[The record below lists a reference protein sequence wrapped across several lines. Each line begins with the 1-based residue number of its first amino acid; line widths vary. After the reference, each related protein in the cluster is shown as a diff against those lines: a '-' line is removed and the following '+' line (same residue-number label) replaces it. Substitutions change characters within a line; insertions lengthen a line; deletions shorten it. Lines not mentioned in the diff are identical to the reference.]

1 MRTATRSA
9 TALAAVAVL
18 FASVPASAAE
28 YCATRP
34 PPEGL
39 VPRCQ
44 KLDIVAPRTKI
55 DLEILLAKWMQ
66 TCAKR
71 KRGESLVF
79 GNESVDYV
87 WKLLEGRRDSPY
99 GGVRILPRYTP
110 NRYTSEGRTCYGI
123 ASVKF
128 AVAGTESVV
137 EFDEPDVTI
146 VEDLDDYTPE
156 QIEEAVTA
164 AEDALR
170 QNPGTD
176 ARERSKMQSVL
187 EWMRRYG
194 KDFDDR
200 YYNVAPYSTFGDWN
214 DPTCYKEYTGGRYQ
228 CLGLDDAR
236 KACEVHIGPRILSLY
251 SDGASPKQMSAHL
264 LSMARDIERGLAH
277 LRLIQA
283 QDSAGAVPCPSVEQV
298 FMPEIASMAEKASA
312 LYNAWDAGP

>member
-1 MRTATRSA
+1 MQTVNRSA
-9 TALAAVAVL
+9 AALTAAVAVL
-18 FASVPASAAE
+18 AFAPAQAAE

-39 VPRCQ
+39 VARCQ
-44 KLDIVAPRTKI
+44 KLDIIAPRTKI
-55 DLEILLAKWMQ
+55 DLEIILAKWMQ

-87 WKLLEGRRDSPY
+87 WDLIADKRDTPQN
-99 GGVRILPRYTP
+99 GVRILPRYTP

-128 AVAGTESVV
+128 VVGGSESEV
-137 EFDEPDVTI
+137 EIGEPEITI
-146 VEDLDDYTPE
+146 PDSVDDYSNE
-156 QIEEAVTA
+156 QIDQAVDA

-170 QNPGTD
+170 KHPGTD

-187 EWMRRYG
+187 HWMREHG
-194 KDFDDR
+194 KDFDDV

-214 DPTCYKEYTGGRYQ
+214 DPTCYKELSGGRYQ
-228 CLGLDDAR
+228 CLGADAAR
-236 KACEVHIGPRILSLY
+236 KACTVHIGPRILSLY
-251 SDGASPKQMSAHL
+251 FDGASPKQMSDHL
-264 LSMARDIERGLAH
+264 LSMARDIERGLQH
-277 LRLIQA
+277 LKLIQA

-298 FMPEIASMAEKASA
+298 FMPEVASMAEKANA